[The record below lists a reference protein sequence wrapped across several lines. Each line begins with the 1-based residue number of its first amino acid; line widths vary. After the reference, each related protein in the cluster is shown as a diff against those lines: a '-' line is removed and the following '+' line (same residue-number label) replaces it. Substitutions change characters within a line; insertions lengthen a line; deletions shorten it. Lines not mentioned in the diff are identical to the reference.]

1 LAALDSRVR
10 SSGAHSRHLSFLADH
25 RYAVIIAAKTILQ
38 TSYSRDVE
46 TSADA
51 YAVDLMKTLD
61 ADPRAL
67 GTILTRIAGSSHGS
81 LKLLLDHPETKERV
95 DAINSRAEAGT
106 IKPVLTPSEWT
117 DIKRICSE
125 SKG

>member
-1 LAALDSRVR
+1 MSLLFGVLLGDFV
-10 SSGAHSRHLSFLADH
+10 GGG
-25 RYAVIIAAKTILQ
+25 AVIIAAKTILQ

-51 YAVDLMKTLD
+51 YSVDLMKALG

-67 GTILTRIAGSSHGS
+67 GTILTRIAGSSHTP

-95 DAINSRAEAGT
+95 DAINSRAGVGPTKA
-106 IKPVLTPSEWT
+106 ILTPSEWA
-117 DIKRICSE
+117 DVRRICSE
-125 SKG
+125 LKG